1 MPNFVRLVSSYSR
14 RLLGTMASEQYEAGS
29 ISMAFVTVP
38 NEETGRMLARY
49 E

>member
-1 MPNFVRLVSSYSR
+1 
-14 RLLGTMASEQYEAGS
+14 MASEQYEAGS

-49 E
+49 EWNYHASGVTKPQ